1 MQELDYYINKVR
13 DLPPAPRVLP
23 ELLSLLGDD
32 DVDTE
37 KVVTVIGYDPSLT
50 ARVLQLCNS
59 AYFAAGTPVDNLG
72 EAVARLGFRQ
82 VFLVVAALIGVQV
95 LGNTQKG
102 YGIDRGELWKHSV
115 AAAVAGELI
124 ARDVGE
130 DPSVVYTATLL
141 HDIGKIVL
149 SESMEQLYDKLIEDA
164 ERNQHSLLETETAL
178 LGVQHAE
185 IGARLLTRW
194 RFPANLVTGVRFHHN
209 PQSAGD
215 HQRLAAFVYLG
226 NLVAHFMGYGYGHLT
241 FALRGRTEALDILGL
256 RPDVM
261 PKYMIS
267 TFERLEMIDAL
278 LRVSG

>member
-23 ELLSLLGDD
+23 ELLALLNDD
-32 DVDTE
+32 DVDSE
-37 KVVTVIGYDPSLT
+37 RIVTVIGYDPSLT

-59 AYFAAGTPVDNLG
+59 AYFAAGAPVDTVA

-82 VFLVVAALIGVQV
+82 VFLIVAALVGVRV

-149 SESMEQLYDKLIEDA
+149 SEAMEQVYDKLIEDA
-164 ERNQHSLLETETAL
+164 EKNQHSLLETETAL

-185 IGARLLTRW
+185 VGARLLARW
-194 RFPANLVTGVRFHHN
+194 HFPNHLVAAVRYHHN
-209 PQSAGD
+209 PQAAGEV
-215 HQRLAAFVYLG
+215 QRLAAFVYLG

-241 FALRGRTEALDILGL
+241 FALRGRGEALDILGL
-256 RPDVM
+256 QPDVM

-278 LRVSG
+278 LRLSA